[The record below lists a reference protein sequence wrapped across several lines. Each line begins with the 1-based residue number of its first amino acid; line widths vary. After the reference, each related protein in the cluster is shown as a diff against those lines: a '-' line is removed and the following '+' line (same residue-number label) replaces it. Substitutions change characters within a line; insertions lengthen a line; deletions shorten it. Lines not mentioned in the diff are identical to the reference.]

1 MTQKYADLNKEIDF
15 EVIDTND
22 KVLCKYC
29 KKPISKSKKEEYIQ
43 ITETQYAHIKCSEE
57 EAKREKSDVEL
68 LDEYIMKLFGYEYVP
83 PRAKKQIND
92 YISQYNF
99 TYSGMLKAL
108 IYFYEI
114 RGGSIED
121 AHDGVGILPYI
132 YNDAR
137 EYYYNLWAAQQK
149 NIYKDIKQFRPET
162 IEVHIARPER
172 NILKR
177 KLFSFLDE
185 EVENAE

>member
-1 MTQKYADLNKEIDF
+1 MQRKYAELNKEIDF
-15 EVIDTND
+15 EIIDPVD

-29 KKPISKSKKEEYIQ
+29 KKPISKTNDEYIQ
-43 ITETQYAHIKCSEE
+43 ITDTQYAHIACSEA
-57 EAKREKSDVEL
+57 EAKREKSDAEL

-83 PRAKKQIND
+83 PRAKKQINQ
-92 YISQYNF
+92 YIQEYNY

-114 RGGSIED
+114 RGGSVED

-132 YNDAR
+132 YSDAK
-137 EYYYNLWAAQQK
+137 EYYYNLWLAQQK
-149 NIYKDIKQFRPET
+149 NVYKDIKQFKPET
-162 IEVHIARPER
+162 IEVHILRPQR
-172 NILKR
+172 NIIKR
-177 KLFSFLDE
+177 KRFSFLDE

>member
-1 MTQKYADLNKEIDF
+1 MQEQYAILNKEIDF
-15 EVIDTND
+15 EIIDPND
-22 KVLCKYC
+22 KAICKYC
-29 KKPISKSKKEEYIQ
+29 KKVINKNDKNCIQ
-43 ITETQYAHIKCSEE
+43 ISNTQYAHTACL
-57 EAKREKSDVEL
+57 EAEQKREKTDVEL

-108 IYFYEI
+108 TYFYEI
-114 RGGSIED
+114 KGGSVED
-121 AHDGVGILPYI
+121 AHEGVGILPYI
-132 YNDAR
+132 YNEAR
-137 EYYYNLWAAQQK
+137 DYYYGLWAAQQK
-149 NIYKDIKQFRPET
+149 NLYKDIKQFKPEV
-162 IEVHIARPER
+162 IEVHISRPER
-172 NILKR
+172 NIIKR